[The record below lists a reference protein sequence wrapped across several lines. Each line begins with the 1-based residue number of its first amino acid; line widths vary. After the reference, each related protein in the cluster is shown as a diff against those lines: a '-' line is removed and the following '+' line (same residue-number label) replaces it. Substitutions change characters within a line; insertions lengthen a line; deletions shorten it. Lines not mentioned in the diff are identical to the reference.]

1 MTETTHS
8 ADTEGAI
15 EAEGIHKTF
24 GVQAALRGISFSLRK
39 GEFLTIFGPNGAGKT
54 TLLKI
59 LAGLAKPTRG
69 TARVAGFDVLEG
81 DPGMKRQIGVIA
93 HASCLYSD
101 LSAVENLIFYAK
113 MYGLGRPEER
123 AVRAIENVGLKARM
137 HDRVRTYSR
146 GMQQRVSIARAVLHD
161 PPILFLDEP
170 FTGLDPQGSNNL
182 KETLRALHT
191 DKRTVL
197 MTTHDIACGLELSD
211 KVAVQSKG
219 RFVLYEDACNLEK
232 HRFEDLYFEIL
243 ADRLPAEKT
252 APGGPGR

>member
-1 MTETTHS
+1 
-8 ADTEGAI
+8 
-15 EAEGIHKTF
+15 
-24 GVQAALRGISFSLRK
+24 
-39 GEFLTIFGPNGAGKT
+39 
-54 TLLKI
+54 
-59 LAGLAKPTRG
+59 
-69 TARVAGFDVLEG
+69 
-81 DPGMKRQIGVIA
+81 
-93 HASCLYSD
+93 
-101 LSAVENLIFYAK
+101 
-113 MYGLGRPEER
+113 
-123 AVRAIENVGLKARM
+123 M

-252 APGGPGR
+252 TPGDPGR